1 MEKRIAAQEFRLTDG
16 QGRVRA
22 KIYLAPDGRPM
33 IDAYD
38 GDGVLLTRTDL
49 LDGKVTPIVVQQGRR
64 SREPET
70 ILQYHD
76 RVEREVAM
84 ASPRLVV
91 GGHKLVHDFQ
101 HSENEASA
109 RYLNEVVVVSAEV
122 AEIQIREYGDTY
134 VGLKGL
140 SGFAADIVCHF
151 TESQRPV
158 VSQLKVGQKVR
169 LKGKVTEYGGGRVKL
184 WGCRM
189 E

>member
-1 MEKRIAAQEFRLTDG
+1 MEKRIAAQEFRLTDPN
-16 QGRVRA
+16 GRVRA
-22 KIYLAPDGRPM
+22 KIYLSPDGRPM
-33 IDAYD
+33 IDAFDAD
-38 GDGVLLTRTDL
+38 GILLTRTDL
-49 LDGKVTPIVVQQGRR
+49 VTGQTTNNLMQPRPPGR
-64 SREPET
+64 PAET
-70 ILQYHD
+70 ILEYHD
-76 RVEREVAM
+76 RVEQEVVVG
-84 ASPRLVV
+84 SPKLTV

-109 RYLNEVVVVSAEV
+109 RYMNEIVLVSAEI

-158 VSQLKVGQKVR
+158 VGQLKVGQKIRV
-169 LKGKVTEYGGGRVKL
+169 KGKVTEFSGGRVKL
-184 WGCRM
+184 WGCRV